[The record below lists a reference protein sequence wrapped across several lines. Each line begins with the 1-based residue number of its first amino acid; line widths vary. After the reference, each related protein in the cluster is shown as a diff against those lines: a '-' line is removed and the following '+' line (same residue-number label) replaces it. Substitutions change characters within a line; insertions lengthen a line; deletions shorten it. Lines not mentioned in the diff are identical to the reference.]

1 MIQRAL
7 VLTARRATLRAGLLV
22 FTVLLAMGA
31 AGCRGGV
38 KEDPILQL
46 SAAEALA
53 EGKRLLAA
61 EKHSQA
67 RRYLAH
73 AFEIEPNSVSGREA
87 LLLVAD
93 ALYLQGGT
101 DNLIQAE
108 AKYRDFLNR
117 FPTSDRAPY
126 VQLQIGNALA
136 GRVERPDRD
145 QSVTLQAV
153 TAFEELLRLYPA
165 SQEAAGARERIGDL
179 RQRLAEHEFMV
190 AWFYYRYGLPNATA
204 NRLQEL
210 LVTYPEYQAKD
221 KVYYHLGLALTRMAM
236 QEEAA
241 KWFTRLREEYP
252 ASEYVGEIPA
262 ATQSAEMA
270 ENAEDAG

>member
-1 MIQRAL
+1 MTEFRSPSPRPDAAATRRLPRAFAALAL
-7 VLTARRATLRAGLLV
+7 VVFAVAG
-22 FTVLLAMGA
+22 

-46 SAAEALA
+46 SAAESLA
-53 EGKRLLAA
+53 EGKRLMEA
-61 EKHSQA
+61 EKYAQA
-67 RRYLAH
+67 RRYLSH

-93 ALYLQGGT
+93 ALFRQGGR

-145 QSVTLQAV
+145 QTVTVQAV
-153 TAFEELLRLYPA
+153 TAFQELLRLYPA
-165 SQEAAGARERIGDL
+165 SEEAAIGRERIVEL

-204 NRLQEL
+204 NRLQAL
-210 LVTYPEYQAKD
+210 LAAYPEYGAKD
-221 KVYYHLGLALTRMAM
+221 KVYYHLGLAHTQMG
-236 QEEAA
+236 QHEEAR
-241 KWFTRLREEYP
+241 KWYDRLREEFP
-252 ASEYVGEIPA
+252 ASDFAAEIPSSRA
-262 ATQSAEMA
+262 SA
-270 ENAEDAG
+270 G